1 MCQSVSVEW
10 FSTCSESRFW
20 FTLIGVGWL
29 GFLFC
34 GLKHV
39 MVERLKLVLVD
50 VVIVNDFW
58 SSRVCP
64 GVFRLH
70 QLPCWAGENFWRQF
84 WKMINDI

>member
-1 MCQSVSVEW
+1 MLFAGHVSEWTCSGSSSNGGIMCQSVSVEW
-10 FSTCSESRFW
+10 FSTCSEIRFW

-50 VVIVNDFW
+50 VVIVNDF
-58 SSRVCP
+58 
-64 GVFRLH
+64 
-70 QLPCWAGENFWRQF
+70 
-84 WKMINDI
+84 

>member
-1 MCQSVSVEW
+1 MCQSVSVECAAK
-10 FSTCSESRFW
+10 FVF
-20 FTLIGVGWL
+20 G
-29 GFLFC
+29 
-34 GLKHV
+34 HV

-84 WKMINDI
+84 WKMIDDI